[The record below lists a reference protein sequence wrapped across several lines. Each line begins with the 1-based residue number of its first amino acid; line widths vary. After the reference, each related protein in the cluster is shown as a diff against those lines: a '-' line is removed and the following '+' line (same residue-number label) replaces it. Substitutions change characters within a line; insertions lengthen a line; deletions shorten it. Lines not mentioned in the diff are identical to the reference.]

1 MMDLEKFPGGRG
13 RRGRGQQHLDLRLGR
28 ITMLKCCRSATFRLQ
43 GSEVNDLTTE
53 GGEAPTH
60 AVPSTP
66 ITSGLFSTTSIFI
79 ERRINSSG

>member
-13 RRGRGQQHLDLRLGR
+13 RRGRGQQHLDLRLGC
-28 ITMLKCCRSATFRLQ
+28 IKV
-43 GSEVNDLTTE
+43 SEVNDLTTE

-60 AVPSTP
+60 TVPSTP
-66 ITSGLFSTTSIFI
+66 ITSGLFSTTSAFI

>member
-1 MMDLEKFPGGRG
+1 MMDREVPWRE
-13 RRGRGQQHLDLRLGR
+13 GQEGQGATASRSTLGPHNNECMR
-28 ITMLKCCRSATFRLQ
+28 RSATFRLQ

>member
-13 RRGRGQQHLDLRLGR
+13 RRGRGQQHLDLRLGC
-28 ITMLKCCRSATFRLQ
+28 IK
-43 GSEVNDLTTE
+43 GSEVKDLTTE

-66 ITSGLFSTTSIFI
+66 FTSGLFST
-79 ERRINSSG
+79 